1 MNTVRDRDPLLA
13 ITQFLLRLG
22 IGLIGLAAVIVA
34 FALVALILFPD
45 QQLLPRLSAEGTR
58 WWVVAAVAVSL
69 VMLTL
74 YLFFTLNLSRIVATV
89 GTGDPFQPQ
98 NADRL
103 DRMAWLT
110 LVSQGCLLVL
120 APLVGVIASRI
131 DELRG
136 DFDLGLD
143 GFVMALVLFILARVF
158 RRGTAMRD
166 DLEGT
171 V

>member
-1 MNTVRDRDPLLA
+1 MATVKDRDPLLA

-22 IGLIGLAAVIVA
+22 IGLIALTAAIVA
-34 FALVALILFPD
+34 LAVVALILFPH
-45 QQLLPRLSAEGTR
+45 QQLLPRLSADNTL
-58 WWVVAAVAVSL
+58 WWVVGAAAVSL
-69 VMLTL
+69 VLLTL

-89 GTGDPFQPQ
+89 GTGDPFQPE

-103 DRMAWLT
+103 DRMAWLA
-110 LVSQGCLLVL
+110 LGCQGCMLVL
-120 APLVGVIASRI
+120 APMIAEIATRI
-131 DELRG
+131 DGLRG
-136 DFDLGLD
+136 DFDLSFD

-158 RRGTAMRD
+158 RRGTQMRD